1 MCTRSVIKGDGTG
14 CSNTERISYR
24 NQLMIASYQQMRKK
38 YNKSGEIHT
47 DEEDILNNN
56 ALLLEESTK
65 PSPTTRVN
73 QSRNQ
78 VQSKP
83 E

>member
-1 MCTRSVIKGDGTG
+1 MELAVQILSVLVIETNKW
-14 CSNTERISYR
+14 E
-24 NQLMIASYQQMRKK
+24 KK
-38 YNKSGEIHT
+38 HNKSGEIHT

>member
-38 YNKSGEIHT
+38 T
-47 DEEDILNNN
+47 
-56 ALLLEESTK
+56 
-65 PSPTTRVN
+65 
-73 QSRNQ
+73 
-78 VQSKP
+78 
-83 E
+83 